1 MRISDWSSDVCSSD
15 LRTRGVNQHA
25 GIGSK
30 TRRLV
35 EIARR
40 QVLPATQA
48 PKTAIHNGYTI
59 YVSAALCHC
68 HLFAVPGNRGTGIVI
83 AIECQS
89 GRITAGCGYRIELRI
104 TAAIGGK
111 HYELALRGP
120 SLLRVNRHK
129 IERAND

>member
-89 GRITAGCGYRIELRI
+89 DRITAGCGYLIDLLFA
-104 TAAIGGK
+104 AAIGGK
-111 HYELALRGP
+111 HEMLYGQGP
-120 SLLRVNRHK
+120 CRLCVSLPILG
-129 IERAND
+129 D